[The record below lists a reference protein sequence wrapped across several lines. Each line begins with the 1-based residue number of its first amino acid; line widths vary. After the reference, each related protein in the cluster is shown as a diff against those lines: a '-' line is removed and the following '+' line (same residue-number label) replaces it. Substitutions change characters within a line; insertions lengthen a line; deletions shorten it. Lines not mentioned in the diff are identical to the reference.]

1 MSDNNGEN
9 ETENTNENPS
19 SSIDTVMQESRLFSP
34 TDSFLEGCEIG
45 SLDAYEALYDRAKAD
60 PVAFWKDL
68 AQKELHWFEDF
79 HTTLNWNVPNA
90 EWFIGGKTNISYN
103 CLDRNLE
110 NNADKTAIIWEGEPG
125 DVRTFTYRELHSEVS
140 RLANAFKKAGVEQGD
155 VVSIYMPMVPEL
167 AFAMLACA
175 RIGAIHSVIFAGF
188 SAESIA
194 DRNND
199 ASAKVQLTA
208 DGAYRRG
215 DVLELKKIVDEALE
229 KSPTVETCIVL
240 ARTDTPVEM
249 KEGRDLWWN
258 DLLEQV
264 DDDCPAT
271 PLDSEAPLF
280 ILYTSGSTGKPKGI
294 KHTTAGYN
302 LYAKKSFEWVFDIR
316 NDDIF
321 WCTADCGWITG
332 HTYVAYGP
340 LCAGATIVMY
350 EGAPNYPEEDRF
362 WELVEKHKIT
372 ILYTAPTAIRAFIK
386 WGDQHVD
393 KHDLSS
399 LRLLGTVGEGI
410 NPEAWMWYHHKIG
423 GGRCP
428 IVDTWW
434 QTETGGIM
442 MSPLPGAIA
451 TKPGSCTK
459 PLPGIL
465 PAILD
470 DSGAPVGENQGGK
483 LVLTHPW
490 PGMLRGIWGDDE
502 RFQEA
507 YWDTFPGLYLAGD
520 NARCDEDGYYWIMGR
535 IDDVINVSGH
545 RLSTIEVESALV
557 SHEKVAEAAAVGRK
571 DDLKGQA
578 IAVFVTL
585 IDAEPSDE
593 LKQELRMHVRKEI
606 GALAQP
612 DDIRFTNALPKTRSG
627 KIMRRLLK
635 DIAEGN
641 ENVGDTTTLEDYTVL
656 TQLQADD
663 QS

>member
-1 MSDNNGEN
+1 MS
-9 ETENTNENPS
+9 ENTGG
-19 SSIDTVMQESRLFSP
+19 SIDNVMQESRLFPPS
-34 TDSFLEGCEIG
+34 DQFLEGCEIN
-45 SLDAYEALYDRAKAD
+45 SMAAYQELYDKAAAD
-60 PVAFWKDL
+60 PVQFWGDL
-68 AQKELHWFEDF
+68 AKEDLHWFEAF
-79 HTTLNWNVPNA
+79 EKTLDWKEPYA
-90 EWFIGGKTNISYN
+90 EWFVGGKTNVSYN
-103 CLDRNLE
+103 CLDRNLAE
-110 NNADKTAIIWEGEPG
+110 NADKTAIIWEGEPG

-175 RIGAIHSVIFAGF
+175 RIGAVHSVIFAGF

-208 DGAYRRG
+208 DGGYRRG
-215 DVLELKKIVDEALE
+215 KVLALKDIVDEALE
-229 KSPTVETCIVL
+229 KSPTIETCIVL
-240 ARTDTPVEM
+240 NRTDTEVSM
-249 KEGRDLWWN
+249 KEGRDIWWHE
-258 DLLEQV
+258 LLDSV

-271 PLDSEAPLF
+271 PLDSESPLF

-302 LYAKKSFEWVFDIR
+302 LYAKKTFEWVFDIR
-316 NDDIF
+316 EDDIY

-332 HTYVAYGP
+332 HSYIVYGP
-340 LCAGATIVMY
+340 LSAGATCVMF
-350 EGAPNYPEEDRF
+350 EGAPNYPAEDRF
-362 WELVEKHKIT
+362 WDLVEKHKIT

-386 WGDQHVD
+386 WGDEHVE

-410 NPEAWMWYHHKIG
+410 NPEAWMWYHEKIG
-423 GGRCP
+423 GERCP

-442 MSPLPGAIA
+442 MSPLPGAVP

-470 DSGAPVGENQGGK
+470 ETGEAVGENQGGM
-483 LVLTHPW
+483 LVMTHPW
-490 PGMLRGIWGDDE
+490 PGMLRGIWGDND
-502 RFQEA
+502 RYQDQ
-507 YWDTFPGLYLAGD
+507 YWSKFPGNYLAGD

-557 SHEKVAEAAAVGRK
+557 SHPNVAEAAAVGRK
-571 DDLKGQA
+571 DEIKGQA
-578 IAVFVTL
+578 VAVFVTL
-585 IDAEPSDE
+585 VDAEASDE
-593 LKQELRMHVRKEI
+593 MKQELKLHVRKEI

-612 DDIRFTNALPKTRSG
+612 DDIRFTSALPKTRSG
-627 KIMRRLLK
+627 KIMRRLLR

-641 ENVGDTTTLEDYTVL
+641 EAVGDTTTLEDYTVL
-656 TQLQADD
+656 AQLRANDE
-663 QS
+663 